1 MSTKPKQ
8 KTKRNRAEEDVGHKW
23 AALSRSHAMITVP
36 HLSVAT
42 IRLVPLLV
50 LVVIGLVLDR
60 VSARTREQ
68 SVK

>member
-1 MSTKPKQ
+1 
-8 KTKRNRAEEDVGHKW
+8 
-23 AALSRSHAMITVP
+23 MITVP